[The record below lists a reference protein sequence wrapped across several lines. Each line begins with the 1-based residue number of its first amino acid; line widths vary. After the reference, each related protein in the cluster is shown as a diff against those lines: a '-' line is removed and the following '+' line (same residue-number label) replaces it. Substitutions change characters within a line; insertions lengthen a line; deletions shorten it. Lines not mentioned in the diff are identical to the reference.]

1 LYENCLV
8 NTVGYP
14 TVPWL
19 QRIVIS
25 LEMVRV
31 EELNA
36 VMPLLRPCVIGAMR
50 KSISQAHLRKSQGS
64 RCGKKPID
72 PQLDNFLNRDIL
84 ASTASQN

>member
-1 LYENCLV
+1 MYENSLV

-31 EELNA
+31 AELNA

-50 KSISQAHLRKSQGS
+50 RSTKEANSRKSQGS
-64 RCGKKPID
+64 RCGRLRTVRPLK
-72 PQLDNFLNRDIL
+72 NFLNADIL
-84 ASTASQN
+84 PSTDFRK